1 MKWMRRKWNNVI
13 EAIEDSG
20 TSINDIKTI
29 FWETNKLLW
38 SIMAIFMVVYF
49 IMK

>member
-1 MKWMRRKWNNVI
+1 MKWMRKKVNDVI

-38 SIMAIFMVVYF
+38 SITAIFMVVYLVT
-49 IMK
+49 K

>member
-1 MKWMRRKWNNVI
+1 MRWIRRKMQNVI

-20 TSINDIKTI
+20 TTMKDIKTI

-38 SIMAIFMVVYF
+38 SIAAMWILLYL
-49 IMK
+49 ITK